1 MSEKETVDENQMDIF
16 DILYPERKKP
26 KENTKNEEE

>member
-1 MSEKETVDENQMDIF
+1 MSKKETVDENQMDIF

-26 KENTKNEEE
+26 KEQKGVRT

>member
-1 MSEKETVDENQMDIF
+1 MSKKEPVDENQIDIF

-26 KENTKNEEE
+26 KEEQKE